1 MFDIYWL
8 SAEAAAVPPSK
19 ANTRSNVHL
28 GVRAE
33 GGRSTSVGSVM
44 SQRRGNSAIELFEVH
59 LEKQHYFAGEVVRG
73 CVRLKTSQPISC
85 RCVKF
90 RIAGE
95 GFSFWWAMTRD
106 SQPSENILKYEQIS
120 CFQYYYKDSHPLGT
134 GNGRTHSTGS
144 PSVNWMVTQ

>member
-1 MFDIYWL
+1 MNGRPL
-8 SAEAAAVPPSK
+8 RRSAGGEGAPH
-19 ANTRSNVHL
+19 RSV
-28 GVRAE
+28 AF
-33 GGRSTSVGSVM
+33 M

-95 GFSFWWAMTRD
+95 GFSFWWVMKRD
-106 SQPSENILKYEQIS
+106 EDGNAEYDRIS
-120 CFQYYYKDSHPLGT
+120 CFQYYYKE
-134 GNGRTHSTGS
+134 THTLWVQATAA
-144 PSVNWMVTQ
+144 PTRRARRR